1 MAGFVLELRFFR
13 SAAGNEPVREWL
25 KALGRP
31 QMKVIGEDALHVQRH
46 WPISK
51 PLVDGLGGG
60 LHELR
65 STVMR
70 KEYRVFFY
78 INDSVMVLLHGYQKK
93 TQKAPATE
101 VALARKRMKEDSDG

>member
-1 MAGFVLELRFFR
+1 MEGLVLELRFFR
-13 SAAGNEPVREWL
+13 TAAGNEPVREWL

-31 QMKVIGEDALHVQRH
+31 QMRVIGEDALRVQRN
-46 WPISK
+46 WPISR

-65 STVMR
+65 STVAK

-78 INDSVMVLLHGYQKK
+78 INDSVMVLLHGYRKQ
-93 TQKAPATE
+93 TQKAPADE
-101 VALARKRMKEDSDG
+101 VALARKRMKEDNDG